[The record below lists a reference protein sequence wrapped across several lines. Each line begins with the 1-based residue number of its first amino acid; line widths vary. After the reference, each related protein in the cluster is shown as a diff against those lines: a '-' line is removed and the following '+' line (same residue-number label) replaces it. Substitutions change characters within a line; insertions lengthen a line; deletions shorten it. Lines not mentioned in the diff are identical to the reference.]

1 MELLL
6 LTLLVVLIGIIFQ
19 VSEMYFYE
27 CGWKKRHEWE
37 IYEIGIVERDRKI
50 KAREIRVV
58 KNVGKRKSTDTEY
71 EYTDEAWDYM
81 NDFESISL
89 DDL

>member
-1 MELLL
+1 MN
-6 LTLLVVLIGIIFQ
+6 VGGRKDMNGKSMK
-19 VSEMYFYE
+19 SESLKE
-27 CGWKKRHEWE
+27 TEKLKREKSE
-37 IYEIGIVERDRKI
+37 F
-50 KAREIRVV
+50 V

-81 NDFESISL
+81 NDFENISL

>member
-1 MELLL
+1 MNVGGRKDMNGKSMKSGSLKE
-6 LTLLVVLIGIIFQ
+6 TEKSKQ
-19 VSEMYFYE
+19 EKSEF
-27 CGWKKRHEWE
+27 
-37 IYEIGIVERDRKI
+37 
-50 KAREIRVV
+50 V

-81 NDFESISL
+81 NDFENISL

>member
-1 MELLL
+1 MN
-6 LTLLVVLIGIIFQ
+6 VGGRKDMNGKSMK
-19 VSEMYFYE
+19 SESLKETEKLKQEKSEF
-27 CGWKKRHEWE
+27 
-37 IYEIGIVERDRKI
+37 
-50 KAREIRVV
+50 V

-81 NDFESISL
+81 NDFENNSL